1 MAKSNFS
8 SQQKR
13 IGGAYFT
20 SIISVTLV
28 LFTLGFLG
36 LIVLH
41 ANSLS
46 KYIKENIG
54 FEIVMNSN
62 VKEAD
67 IVKLQ
72 KQLDT
77 KDFVKSTEYIT
88 REEAY
93 KRLSEILGDDFIEF
107 MSEDDN
113 PLLPSIDVRFNANW
127 ANNDSLDV
135 IEAYVMQ
142 NENVKEV
149 YYQRSLVHMIN
160 QNLRKISLV
169 MLVFSI
175 LLLIIAMALINNT
188 IRLSVYSK
196 RFVIR
201 SMQLVG
207 ATESFIRKPFII
219 KGVLQGAISAFMA
232 ILMLLGIIET
242 LRENIPELKLLSNNL
257 TLIYFFV
264 GIVIIGILMSG
275 LSTSLA
281 VSKYLRMKADNLY
294 T

>member
-1 MAKSNFS
+1 MAKSTFS

-13 IGGAYFT
+13 INGAYFT

-41 ANSLS
+41 ANNLS

-54 FEIVMNSN
+54 FEIVMNTN

-88 REEAY
+88 REEAS

-113 PLLPSIDVRFNANW
+113 PLLPSIDVRFNADW
-127 ANNDSLDV
+127 ANNDSLEV
-135 IEAYVMQ
+135 IEASVMQ

-160 QNLRKISLV
+160 QNLRKISFV
-169 MLVFSI
+169 MLAFSI

-207 ATESFIRKPFII
+207 ATESFIRKPFIV
-219 KGVLQGAISAFMA
+219 KGVLQGAISAFVA
-232 ILMLLGIIET
+232 ILMLLGIIEA
-242 LRENIPELKLLSNNL
+242 LRENIPELKLLSDNL

-275 LSTSLA
+275 LSTSMA

-294 T
+294 A

>member
-1 MAKSNFS
+1 MGKSLNK
-8 SQQKR
+8 SQKRR

-36 LIVLH
+36 LIILQ
-41 ANSLS
+41 ATNLS
-46 KYIKENIG
+46 NFIKENIG
-54 FEIVMNSN
+54 FEIIVKTN

-72 KQLDT
+72 KHLDA

-88 REEAY
+88 PEEAS
-93 KRLSEILGDDFIEF
+93 KRLSKILGEDFVSF
-107 MSEDDN
+107 MDEDDN
-113 PLLPSIDVRFNANW
+113 PLLPSIDVRFNADW
-127 ANNDSLDV
+127 ANNDSLAK
-135 IEAYVMQ
+135 IEALVLQ
-142 NENVKEV
+142 NEIVKEV

-160 QNLRKISLV
+160 KNLKKISLV
-169 MLVFSI
+169 MLTFSI

-207 ATESFIRKPFII
+207 ATEGFIRRPFVV
-219 KGVLQGAISAFMA
+219 KGILQGSISAFVA
-232 ILMLLGIIET
+232 ILMLLGIIEI
-242 LRENIPELKLLSNNL
+242 LQENIPELKLLTNNI
-257 TLIYFFV
+257 TLIYLFV
-264 GIVIIGILMSG
+264 GILITGILMSG
-275 LSTSLA
+275 LSTSIA
-281 VSKYLRMKADNLY
+281 VSKYLRMKSDKMY
-294 T
+294 G

>member
-1 MAKSNFS
+1 MAKSTFS

-13 IGGAYFT
+13 INGAYFT

-41 ANSLS
+41 ANNLS

-54 FEIVMNSN
+54 FEIVMNTS

-88 REEAY
+88 REEAS

-113 PLLPSIDVRFNANW
+113 PLLPSIDVRFNADW
-127 ANNDSLDV
+127 ANNDSLEV
-135 IEAYVMQ
+135 IEASVMQ

-149 YYQRSLVHMIN
+149 YYQRSMVHMIN

-196 RFVIR
+196 RFIIR

-207 ATESFIRKPFII
+207 ATEAFIRKPFIL
-219 KGVLQGAISAFMA
+219 KGVLQGAISAFVA
-232 ILMLLGIIET
+232 ILMLLGIIEA
-242 LRENIPELKLLSNNL
+242 LRENIPELKLLSDNL

-264 GIVIIGILMSG
+264 GIIIIGILMSG
-275 LSTSLA
+275 LSTYLA
-281 VSKYLRMKADNLY
+281 VSKYLRMKADSLY
-294 T
+294 A

>member
-1 MAKSNFS
+1 MAKSTFS

-13 IGGAYFT
+13 INGAYFT

-41 ANSLS
+41 ASNLS

-54 FEIVMNSN
+54 FEIVMKTN

-88 REEAY
+88 REEAS

-113 PLLPSIDVRFNANW
+113 PLLPSMDVRFNADW
-127 ANNDSLDV
+127 ANNDSLEV
-135 IEAYVMQ
+135 IEASVMQ

-207 ATESFIRKPFII
+207 ATESFIRKPFIL

-232 ILMLLGIIET
+232 ILMLLGIIEA
-242 LRENIPELKLLSNNL
+242 LRENIPELKLLSDNL
-257 TLIYFFV
+257 TLIYFFT

-281 VSKYLRMKADNLY
+281 VSKYLRMKADSLY
-294 T
+294 A

>member
-1 MAKSNFS
+1 MAKSTFS

-13 IGGAYFT
+13 INGAYFT

-46 KYIKENIG
+46 TYIKENIG
-54 FEIVMNSN
+54 FEIVMKTN

-88 REEAY
+88 REEAS

-113 PLLPSIDVRFNANW
+113 PLLPSIDVRFNADW
-127 ANNDSLDV
+127 ANNDSLEV
-135 IEAYVMQ
+135 IEASVMQ

-149 YYQRSLVHMIN
+149 YYQRSMVHMIN

-196 RFVIR
+196 RFIIR

-207 ATESFIRKPFII
+207 ATEAFIRKPFIL
-219 KGVLQGAISAFMA
+219 KGVLQGAISAFVA
-232 ILMLLGIIET
+232 ILMLLGIIEA
-242 LRENIPELKLLSNNL
+242 LRENIPELKLLSDNL

-264 GIVIIGILMSG
+264 GIIIIGILMSG
-275 LSTSLA
+275 LSTYLA
-281 VSKYLRMKADNLY
+281 VSKYLRMKADSLY
-294 T
+294 A